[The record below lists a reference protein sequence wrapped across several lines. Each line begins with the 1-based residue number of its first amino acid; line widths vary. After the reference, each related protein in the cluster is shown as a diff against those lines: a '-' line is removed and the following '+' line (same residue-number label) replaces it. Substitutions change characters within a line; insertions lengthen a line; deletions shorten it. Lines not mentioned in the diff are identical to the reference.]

1 MCGPELKTRRN
12 FLKNKDNRMLTIE
25 IPGWRT
31 LCLAHLVLDYNG
43 TLALDGRVL
52 PGVVERLERLC
63 PGLEAH
69 VLTAD
74 TFGTVRQALQNVSC
88 KVSVIPVANQA
99 RAKEAY
105 LTELDPTKC
114 TAIGNG
120 RNDALMLKTA
130 GLGIA
135 LVQEEGAA
143 AVTVA
148 AADVVCTS
156 ILHALDLLLNPL
168 RLAATLRE

>member
-1 MCGPELKTRRN
+1 
-12 FLKNKDNRMLTIE
+12 MLTIE

-52 PGVVERLERLC
+52 PGVVERLERLS
-63 PGLEAH
+63 PAVEAH

-88 KVSVIPVANQA
+88 TVTVIPAAHQA
-99 RAKEAY
+99 EAKEGHV
-105 LTELDPTKC
+105 TKLDPNKC
-114 TAIGNG
+114 AAIGNG
-120 RNDALMLKTA
+120 RNDALMLKAA

-168 RLAATLRE
+168 RLAATLRG